1 MLTVNPEFNIESIVK
16 VRNNIGVLLCKTFI
30 DFSQNS
36 VHSATLWRS
45 RELTHFLFPAPAAR
59 MLTFTLLLSFTVQCI
74 DSTAFTSI
82 VPNTTLFYKVTLLS
96 KSCKPL

>member
-1 MLTVNPEFNIESIVK
+1 MLTVNPKSNIDSIVK

-36 VHSATLWRS
+36 VHSATLWQS
-45 RELTHFLFPAPAAR
+45 RELTQFLFPAPPAR

-74 DSTAFTSI
+74 DSTAFTS
-82 VPNTTLFYKVTLLS
+82 TT
-96 KSCKPL
+96 

>member
-1 MLTVNPEFNIESIVK
+1 MLTKNSESNIDSIVK
-16 VRNNIGVLLCKTFI
+16 LCNNIGVSLCKTFI

-45 RELTHFLFPAPAAR
+45 RELTHFLFPVPPAR

-74 DSTAFTSI
+74 DSTAFTS
-82 VPNTTLFYKVTLLS
+82 T
-96 KSCKPL
+96 